1 MIQAQS
7 NCSRPHLFVSL
18 CKTLENVRVV
28 RSNADCDEVKTVPEV
43 AQSRT
48 LISTDQLSVSEES
61 LLLLSSWDETNDE
74 PGRLLYVELIKS
86 YDAIVGHSRF

>member
-1 MIQAQS
+1 M
-7 NCSRPHLFVSL
+7 

-43 AQSRT
+43 AQTRT
-48 LISTDQLSVSEES
+48 LISTDQLSVIEES
-61 LLLLSSWDETNDE
+61 LLLSSWDETNDE